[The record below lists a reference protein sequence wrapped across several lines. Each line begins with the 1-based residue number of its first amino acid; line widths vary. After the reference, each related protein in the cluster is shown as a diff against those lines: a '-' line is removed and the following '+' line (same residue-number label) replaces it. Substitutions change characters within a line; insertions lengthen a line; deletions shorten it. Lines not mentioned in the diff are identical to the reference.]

1 MVKKEEGMWDTLKR
15 SWTPGLAQTCWVS
28 IFQGGTQDSVLGS
41 GSKRAGV
48 ARRLSTAH
56 GRDPC
61 LSCPSQ
67 SPQVCPLKEERDTV
81 AESMC

>member
-1 MVKKEEGMWDTLKR
+1 MVKKEENYVGHFEKILD
-15 SWTPGLAQTCWVS
+15 PGLAQTCWVS

-41 GSKRAGV
+41 GSQRAGV

-67 SPQVCPLKEERDTV
+67 SPQGLPHRRSTTHVC
-81 AESMC
+81 